1 MPEREEFTG
10 VADVVGGGLPDS
22 EVTANSTALMMIDLQ
37 YVDAHRDYGIGA
49 AGQRNG
55 WTQDMEYYF
64 SQVETLAIPNTKRL
78 LDACRAA
85 GIPAIHV
92 RVMNLAGDSSDT
104 SWRYKAMNI
113 LVPPES
119 KDAEIVEELA
129 PLPGEVIL
137 DKTTSSLFLST
148 NADFLLRNMGVDTL
162 IITGVVTNNCVE
174 STTRSAGDLGYRV
187 LLVGDA
193 CAAWTQEGHDHSLKH
208 MHRNFAILKSTDQ
221 VLEEIAAVAGK
232 RETIAAA

>member
-1 MPEREEFTG
+1 
-10 VADVVGGGLPDS
+10 
-22 EVTANSTALMMIDLQ
+22 
-37 YVDAHRDYGIGA
+37 
-49 AGQRNG
+49 
-55 WTQDMEYYF
+55 
-64 SQVETLAIPNTKRL
+64 
-78 LDACRAA
+78 
-85 GIPAIHV
+85 
-92 RVMNLAGDSSDT
+92 
-104 SWRYKAMNI
+104 MNI

-119 KDAEIVEELA
+119 KDAEIVEDLA